1 MSSISPKTITWLD
14 KSQISP
20 DEPPSTTN
28 DLFEIWE
35 PRDSSLHSEVIAS
48 KRIATKQKTSW
59 PAARFSNIS
68 ISDYYFDEIIDE
80 LNRANSYYE
89 PKEASEHIEKIWAKI
104 DELSSLAE
112 SRLRIK
118 IAAINKPKLSKVI
131 PSDILESL
139 EKLKNAPEAAI
150 PALQV
155 IDLVSKLLRAL
166 PLELLNTFDIDINWL
181 GIGALEVKLNSDLT
195 WLVYPVRISWPAVKV
210 KTIAGRALD
219 KSPDT
224 KTFFTAHSVIEY
236 SLNILTNVK
245 R

>member
-1 MSSISPKTITWLD
+1 MSSISSKTITWLN
-14 KSQISP
+14 KGQVSS
-20 DEPPSTTN
+20 DEPPSTPN

-35 PRDSSLHSEVIAS
+35 PRDSNLHSEVISS
-48 KRIATKQKTSW
+48 KRIASKQKTSW

-68 ISDYYFDEIIDE
+68 ISDYYFDEISDE
-80 LNRANSYYE
+80 LDRANSYYE
-89 PKEASEHIEKIWAKI
+89 PKHASERIEKIWAKI

-118 IAAINKPKLSKVI
+118 IAAINKPRLSKVI
-131 PSDILESL
+131 PSDIHETLEN
-139 EKLKNAPEAAI
+139 LKYAPEAAI

-166 PLELLNTFDIDINWL
+166 PLELLSTLNIDIKWL
-181 GIGALEVKLNSDLT
+181 GIGTLEVKLNNALT

-210 KTIAGRALD
+210 KTIVGRALD

-224 KTFFTAHSVIEY
+224 KTFFTAQSVIEY
-236 SLNILTNVK
+236 SLDILTNVEK
-245 R
+245 